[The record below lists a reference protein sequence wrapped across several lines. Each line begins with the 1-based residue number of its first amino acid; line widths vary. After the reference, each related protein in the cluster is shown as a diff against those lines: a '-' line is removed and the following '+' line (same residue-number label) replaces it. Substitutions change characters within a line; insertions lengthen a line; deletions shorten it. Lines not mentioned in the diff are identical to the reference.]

1 MTTTFNGR
9 WTVPLSDQTGLSE
22 SGALMDAGRRASL
35 VPGLVSEVVLEA
47 GIKTPA
53 APLIHCTQNS

>member
-1 MTTTFNGR
+1 MTTSFNGR

-22 SGALMDAGRRASL
+22 SGALMPDAEPASPSQ
-35 VPGLVSEVVLEA
+35 VVSDVVLEA